1 MSFAAVVIYYVRL
14 PKLIERMTFLSDI
27 LHLRYEKRS
36 IAKASSSVVDSRFES
51 NRSIQM
57 DQSHQWIWKNGESL
71 KFIAEVMLRKLIS
84 VIDHKHWIF
93 IGKHFVFEVCAKLS
107 MSLQRLFTFFS
118 RI

>member
-51 NRSIQM
+51 HRSIQM
-57 DQSHQWIWKNGESL
+57 VSKSL
-71 KFIAEVMLRKLIS
+71 INLKKWRKCIVHCGS
-84 VIDHKHWIF
+84 NVTKIDK
-93 IGKHFVFEVCAKLS
+93 CY
-107 MSLQRLFTFFS
+107 
-118 RI
+118 